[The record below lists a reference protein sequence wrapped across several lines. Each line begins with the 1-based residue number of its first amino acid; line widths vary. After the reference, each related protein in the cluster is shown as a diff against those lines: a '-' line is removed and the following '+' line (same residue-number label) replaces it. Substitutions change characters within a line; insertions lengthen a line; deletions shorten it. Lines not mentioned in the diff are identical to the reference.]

1 MPAGQRPALISSRAL
16 PIEERN
22 ARQTAPPVPMPLT
35 PTHRQRAAMP
45 TPLFPQRI
53 ERLRQTLQVSNLD
66 AFLVLIEANRRYLS
80 GYTAEDGQFDESA
93 GALLISPDHLILATD
108 SRYLLQ
114 ARREAPGFD
123 VICYA
128 KGLLEELPAQL
139 SDLQVRRLGF
149 ESARMSVKQHL
160 ELQENIRRVR
170 GGITLIPR
178 EALVENLRAC
188 KDAQEI
194 AATQKAVRCAE
205 KAFRQLRDVVRIG
218 MTELEIARMLND
230 FMRQA
235 GAEGPSFP
243 IIAASGPNS
252 ALPHA
257 VPGERRLEK
266 GEPLLLDWGARV
278 DGYCSD
284 ISRTLVCGD
293 PDDTFRQCYHTV
305 RQAQANAIE
314 AIRAGEACRAVDAV
328 ARTIIRQAGFE
339 GRFGHS
345 LGHGTGLFIHEAPR
359 LSPRSDD
366 ILKTDMLVTVEPGIY
381 LPDWGGIR
389 LENQVRV
396 QTDCAQ
402 VLNTLDLDDFV
413 LPV

>member
-1 MPAGQRPALISSRAL
+1 MPI
-16 PIEERN
+16 
-22 ARQTAPPVPMPLT
+22 
-35 PTHRQRAAMP
+35 
-45 TPLFPQRI
+45 PLFPQRI
-53 ERLRQTLQVSNLD
+53 EGLRRALQASHLD
-66 AFLVLIEANRRYLS
+66 ALLVLIEANRRYLS

-123 VICYA
+123 IIGYT
-128 KGLLEELPAQL
+128 KGLLDELPARL
-139 SDLQVRRLGF
+139 SEWQIHRLGF

-160 ELQENIRRVR
+160 ELQENIRQAR
-170 GGITLIPR
+170 GDITLIPQDT
-178 EALVENLRAC
+178 LVENLRTR
-188 KDAQEI
+188 KDEQEI
-194 AATQKAVRCAE
+194 AATQKAVHCAE
-205 KAFRQLRDVVRIG
+205 TAFRRLRDVLRVG
-218 MTELEIARMLND
+218 MSEMEIARMLND
-230 FMRQA
+230 FMLQA
-235 GAEGPSFP
+235 GAEGPSFAT
-243 IIAASGPNS
+243 IAAIGANS

-257 VPGERRLEK
+257 VPGDRRLEK

-293 PDDTFRQCYHTV
+293 PDETFRQCYHTV
-305 RQAQANAIE
+305 RHAQAQAIA
-314 AIRAGEACRAVDAV
+314 AIRAGEPCRAVDAV
-328 ARTIIRQAGFE
+328 ARSIIRQAGFE

-366 ILKTDMLVTVEPGIY
+366 VLEADMLVTVEPGIY

-396 QTDCAQ
+396 QTDRAQ
-402 VLNTLDLDDFV
+402 VLNTLDLEDFV
-413 LPV
+413 LPI

>member
-1 MPAGQRPALISSRAL
+1 
-16 PIEERN
+16 
-22 ARQTAPPVPMPLT
+22 
-35 PTHRQRAAMP
+35 MP

-53 ERLRQTLQVSNLD
+53 EGLRQALHASGID

-93 GALLISPDHLILATD
+93 GALLLSRDHLILATD

-114 ARREAPGFD
+114 ARREAPGYEI
-123 VICYA
+123 ICYT
-128 KGLLEELPAQL
+128 KGLLDELPAHL
-139 SDLQVRRLGF
+139 ARLNVRRLGF
-149 ESARMSVKQHL
+149 ESVRMSVKQHL
-160 ELQENIRRVR
+160 ELQENL
-170 GGITLIPR
+170 GQAKGNITLIPQ
-178 EALVENLRAC
+178 EALVENLRVC
-188 KDAQEI
+188 KDHHEI
-194 AATQKAVRCAE
+194 AATQRAVRCAE
-205 KAFRQLRDVVRIG
+205 TAFRRLREALRIG

-230 FMRQA
+230 FMRRA
-235 GAEGPSFP
+235 GAEAPSFP
-243 IIAASGPNS
+243 TIVATGPNS

-257 VPGERRLEK
+257 VPGERRLAT

-284 ISRTLVCGD
+284 ISRTLVCGA
-293 PDDTFRQCYHTV
+293 PDDTFRHCYQTV
-305 RQAQANAIE
+305 QKAQGKAIA
-314 AIRAGEACRAVDAV
+314 AIKAGAAGRKVDAV
-328 ARTIIRQAGFE
+328 ARATIREAGFE

-366 ILKTDMLVTVEPGIY
+366 ILRADMLVTVEPGIY
-381 LPDWGGIR
+381 LPEWGGIR

-396 QTDCAQ
+396 TTDGAE
-402 VLNTLDLDDFV
+402 VLNTLDLEDFV